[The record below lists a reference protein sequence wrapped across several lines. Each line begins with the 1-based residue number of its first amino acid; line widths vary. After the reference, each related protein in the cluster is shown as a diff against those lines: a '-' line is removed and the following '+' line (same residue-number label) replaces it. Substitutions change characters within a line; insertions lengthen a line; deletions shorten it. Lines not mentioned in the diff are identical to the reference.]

1 MPLGDGMPRLEE
13 EPKKEEGELGEGWRP
28 NVKGRLQLSAQ
39 PDAGHTAEAVRTG
52 RAGHMVRTGGGG
64 QADRRRAPIQG
75 GFRQRRVPRQSARR
89 YLQLRSRLLWLGGL

>member
-13 EPKKEEGELGEGWRP
+13 EPQKEKGELGEGWRP

-39 PDAGHTAEAVRTG
+39 PDAGHMAEAVRTG

-64 QADRRRAPIQG
+64 QADRRRAPI
-75 GFRQRRVPRQSARR
+75 
-89 YLQLRSRLLWLGGL
+89 